1 MASPRA
7 FVLPSL
13 LMALLAG
20 PVLAAPPPSGLAEE
34 ARAIDAELVGCGTRS
49 SLSSWTDPKR
59 GIGCGRDVV
68 VRRLNEIAARTGGR
82 LQVTVDK
89 YETTGQRTGN
99 VAVHMENVYAVLEG
113 TDPLRRKTA
122 YVMSGHLDSRAS
134 DVMDTQSDAP
144 GADDDASGV
153 IVSVLS
159 AQAMA
164 AKPGGYRA
172 TLIFAAV
179 AGEEQGLLGARR
191 MKEWLAQQGY
201 QVGGMIT
208 DDIVG
213 ATNGSKDRRPR

>member
-49 SLSSWTDPKR
+49 SLSSSTDPKR

-113 TDPLRRKTA
+113 TDPLRKKTA

-172 TLIFAAV
+172 TLVFAAV
-179 AGEEQGLLGARR
+179 AGEGQGVPGARR
-191 MKEWLAQQGY
+191 VEEG
-201 QVGGMIT
+201 
-208 DDIVG
+208 VG
-213 ATNGSKDRRPR
+213 AR